1 MSPITAIQ
9 TSPSMSTASASANPK
24 AQQLDRAAHQ
34 FEAMLLQE
42 MLKPL
47 GQHADI
53 SGENSDG
60 GEGSSSPLESFGI
73 EAIAGSLAPATRSA
87 LPAGSNR
94 HCSPPEKTRPRKRRS
109 LFPRKGSK
117 VPSSD
122 ADKHR

>member
-73 EAIAGSLAPATRSA
+73 EAIAGSLAHSNALGFAGRIESA
-87 LPAGSNR
+87 LLASGKNTTAQTPF
-94 HCSPPEKTRPRKRRS
+94 TI
-109 LFPRKGSK
+109 
-117 VPSSD
+117 SS
-122 ADKHR
+122 